1 MKIKP
6 KLINY
11 RNAAFIAFLKDTK
24 SICEKFNTITLKLDG
39 ELAKLSGSIVAL
51 DNVFGIA
58 KGSASTDT
66 IENLDARRDN
76 AFTGISFVADAY
88 TKHFETEYREAA
100 KLIAATT
107 DKYGKRIA
115 SLNYLAET
123 ETLRSLLS
131 DFENQNNVR
140 AAIVKLNLTE
150 WVNELKAANTEFNQV
165 YLSRNKELSAQP
177 DQNVQDLKKPAI
189 ENYNSLMNL
198 VSSYNTINPNTDYKK
213 IVDEVEELVIKYN
226 ANIPTPVAKPK
237 TPPQV

>member
-88 TKHFETEYREAA
+88 
-100 KLIAATT
+100 
-107 DKYGKRIA
+107 
-115 SLNYLAET
+115 S
-123 ETLRSLLS
+123 TL
-131 DFENQNNVR
+131 
-140 AAIVKLNLTE
+140 KLNTE
-150 WVNELKAANTEFNQV
+150 RRLN
-165 YLSRNKELSAQP
+165 
-177 DQNVQDLKKPAI
+177 
-189 ENYNSLMNL
+189 
-198 VSSYNTINPNTDYKK
+198 
-213 IVDEVEELVIKYN
+213 
-226 ANIPTPVAKPK
+226 
-237 TPPQV
+237 